1 MVVEVLEEDCYD
13 ASSSERRD
21 SYTDLSPG
29 LKPGLAA
36 SLADDLSPDL
46 AYELDCPVLVTERLV
61 LRPPHVED
69 VDAISYLANNARVSG
84 MLARMPHPYTRE
96 NAVDFVERVRK
107 GEMGNCI
114 YAITQAETG
123 IFMGCCGIHAHKHGE
138 GLEIGYWLGEPYWGH
153 GFATEAAHALID
165 LAFRATA
172 IERLHVSCRAS
183 NGGSRRVIHKCGFQ
197 FSSMGMADSLA
208 AGNVPVERYVLDR
221 RTWIGLRSWQS

>member
-1 MVVEVLEEDCYD
+1 MVVEVLEEEYYESC
-13 ASSSERRD
+13 SEREA
-21 SYTDLSPG
+21 SYADLSPG
-29 LKPGLAA
+29 L
-36 SLADDLSPDL
+36 ADQ
-46 AYELDCPVLVTERLV
+46 LDCPVLVTDRLV
-61 LRPPHVED
+61 LRPPHTED
-69 VDAISYLANNARVSG
+69 VDAISYLANNARVST

-107 GEMGNCI
+107 GEMGNGI

-123 IFMGCCGIHAHKHGE
+123 IFMGCCGIHPHSHGE

-153 GFATEAAHALID
+153 GFATDAAHALID
-165 LAFRATA
+165 LAFRATP
-172 IERLHVSCRAS
+172 IERLHVSCHAS

>member
-1 MVVEVLEEDCYD
+1 MVVEVLEEDYYESC
-13 ASSSERRD
+13 SEREA
-21 SYTDLSPG
+21 SYADLSPG
-29 LKPGLAA
+29 L
-36 SLADDLSPDL
+36 ADQLN
-46 AYELDCPVLVTERLV
+46 CPVLVTDRLV

-69 VDAISYLANNARVSG
+69 VDAISYLANNARVST

-123 IFMGCCGIHAHKHGE
+123 IFMGCCGIHPHSHSE
-138 GLEIGYWLGEPYWGH
+138 GLEIGH

-165 LAFRATA
+165 LAFRATP
-172 IERLHVSCRAS
+172 IERLHVSCHAS
-183 NGGSRRVIHKCGFQ
+183 NGGSRKVIHKCGFQ